1 MGTQIWTTV
10 CGGPQHDQYRRSPGF
25 GQGDM
30 ESRKHGQSCNHMDVC
45 HSSLGFLGREA
56 DLQRGIS
63 LWIGVTSTPQLL
75 IHGEVIFFC
84 LRNCCLCA
92 VHQSVKEV
100 RCAKKQRETRN
111 KQKSE
116 NKQTNKQTKP
126 HTHSWRS
133 WTRLQDEHEVFRMF
147 AHLFSGRA
155 PATIRKRGH
164 AVLRVCDCL
173 ER

>member
-1 MGTQIWTTV
+1 MVQSTSILTLFSTWCGRQGFGNTFSAMGTQIWTTV

-126 HTHSWRS
+126 HTKPTQNQKHQK
-133 WTRLQDEHEVFRMF
+133 TPQ
-147 AHLFSGRA
+147 
-155 PATIRKRGH
+155 PRKT
-164 AVLRVCDCL
+164 LCCK
-173 ER
+173 